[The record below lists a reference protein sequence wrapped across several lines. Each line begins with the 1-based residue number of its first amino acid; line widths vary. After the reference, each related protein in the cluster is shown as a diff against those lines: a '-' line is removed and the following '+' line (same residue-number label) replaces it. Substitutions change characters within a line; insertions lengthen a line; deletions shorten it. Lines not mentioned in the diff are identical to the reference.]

1 MKTLRD
7 SQRGFSLVELMVAIA
22 VALFLVAG
30 VVSMLDTTRKAYKDQ
45 GKLSQLQ
52 DDQRLAM
59 TLITNVVQSAGYYP
73 DPLSKSPA
81 DVFKLG
87 AVAFTGQSSLAFAY
101 DGQSLTG
108 ATNSTSSLGDSLVSR
123 FATSGSG
130 SDNLIDCT
138 GLQWKVAG
146 VIINTITLDTN
157 NNLLCGINGAP
168 PVQLVNGVTRM
179 QVSYGLKTDYTIDD
193 NQVDMYV
200 PTGDMQPADWPNV
213 ICLRL
218 TLTFKNP
225 LYKQGDLAQPETID
239 FTRVITVMNKAG
251 VKT

>member
-1 MKTLRD
+1 MKALR
-7 SQRGFSLVELMVAIA
+7 SYRRGFSLVELMVAIA

-30 VVSMLDTTRKAYKDQ
+30 VVSMLASTRNTYRDQ
-45 GKLSQLQ
+45 SRLAQLQ

-59 TLITNVVQSAGYYP
+59 SLIANVVQSAGYYP
-73 DPLSKSPA
+73 DPLTQTPEG
-81 DVFKLG
+81 VFKLG
-87 AVAFTGQSSLAFAY
+87 AVNFTGQTLAFAK

-108 ATNSTSSLGDSLVSR
+108 ATNTATLGDTLVAR

-130 SDNLIDCT
+130 SDNVIDCT

-146 VIINTITLDTN
+146 VITNTITLDAN

-168 PVQLVNGVTRM
+168 TVQLVGGVTKI
-179 QVSYGLKTDYTIDD
+179 QVWYGIKTDFSVDN
-193 NQVDMYV
+193 NQVDTYI
-200 PTGDMQPADWPNV
+200 PTADMQADDWPNV
-213 ICLRL
+213 ISLRL
-218 TLTFKNP
+218 TLSFKNP
-225 LYKQGDLAQPETID
+225 LFGEPGQPNRTID